1 MSFRYRHQHI
11 LPRRRSDPFEPG
23 DRRTPVGGET
33 SSPMFRR
40 RRSTRRLRL
49 AARVLLAIGRY

>member
-1 MSFRYRHQHI
+1 MSA
-11 LPRRRSDPFEPG
+11 
-23 DRRTPVGGET
+23 GGEA

-40 RRSTRRLRL
+40 RRSIRRIRL